1 VFLEEY
7 SKNLKKK
14 VAGFSDS
21 AMEWLNRYD
30 WPGNIRELKNVIERA
45 VIVSDGPTINTRH
58 LSIDSNGKTPA
69 DSPVPPVIPEEGVD
83 LNEIVD
89 RVSTDL
95 ISKALAQSGGNRSKA
110 ARLLSIPRQVLLYQM
125 KKLGM
130 DR

>member
-1 VFLEEY
+1 
-7 SKNLKKK
+7 
-14 VAGFSDS
+14 
-21 AMEWLNRYD
+21 MEWLNRYD

-58 LSIDSNGKTPA
+58 LSIDANGKAPV

-95 ISKALAQSGGNRSKA
+95 ISKALAQTGGNRSKA